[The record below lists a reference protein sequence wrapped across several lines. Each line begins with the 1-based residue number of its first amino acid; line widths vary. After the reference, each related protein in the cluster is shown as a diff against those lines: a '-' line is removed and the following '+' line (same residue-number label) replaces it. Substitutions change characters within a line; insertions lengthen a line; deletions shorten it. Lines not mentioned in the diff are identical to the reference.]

1 MAEPGPDD
9 ELLDYDEEPEPAA
22 HVVDQAT
29 EEVEQDES
37 AVENTAVGDKVEP
50 ESTQVE
56 TQLIKTPAS

>member
-9 ELLDYDEEPEPAA
+9 ELLDYNEEDPAA
-22 HVVDQAT
+22 EVVEQAT
-29 EEVEQDES
+29 EEVGQDES
-37 AVENTAVGDKVEP
+37 AAVNTTVGDQVEP